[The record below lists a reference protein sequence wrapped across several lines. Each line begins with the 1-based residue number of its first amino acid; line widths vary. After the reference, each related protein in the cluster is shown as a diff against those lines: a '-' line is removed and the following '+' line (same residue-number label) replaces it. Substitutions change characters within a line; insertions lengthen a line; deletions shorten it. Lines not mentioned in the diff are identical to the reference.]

1 MKLLSE
7 IKTVIDYQQSD
18 DNFINYLK
26 ILNLNGVIAFNDG
39 DISKVGDRLYASEIL
54 HNQII
59 SAYGDNIGQEEM
71 KID

>member
-7 IKTVIDYQQSD
+7 IKTSIDYQQSD

-26 ILNLNGVIAFNDG
+26 ILNMNGVIAFDVG
-39 DISKVGDRLYASEIL
+39 DISRMGGELYASEHL
-54 HNQII
+54 YNHII
-59 SAYGDNIGQEEM
+59 SVYGDNTGHEEM